1 MNRLRLAL
9 DKAEAEVIVLS
20 QEKKVV
26 EGLLTREKMTSAQLQ
41 EHLDI
46 KSSALEKHQSE
57 SKEIKKAL
65 STAKVSIKGE
75 KASENSLKLKI
86 QANEKLML
94 DSEKVHNEEKA
105 VLTEQNAVLTHE
117 LREISLELDAFKESF
132 NEKEGEVAALQVCT
146 SLTLKTLKPFVSIYC

>member
-26 EGLLTREKMTSAQLQ
+26 EGSLTREKMTSAQLQ